1 MRKAMLAIVVLLL
14 ANGSGLSEKAVE
26 SSFHAYVDSEICAH
40 LMLGPITDK
49 RIECSKDT
57 HSNGDRPAIVRVS
70 DNSVFEVQ
78 NQKMVRKLVGE
89 FTAVSGKVK
98 EKNAKIKVMSAEVVG
113 RSEIPE
119 SEINAEL
126 MDVRN
131 YRSSGDPVYE
141 KIRRSLAMMPYIS
154 EFDFISFV
162 MAGDHVILTGWT
174 VRITNRDTAYRL
186 VKKVEG
192 VGRITNNIQ
201 VLPMG
206 SFDMDI
212 RAGARSRL
220 QRVLARYFWGNGS
233 DIKIIVKNG
242 RIILLGTVASQA
254 DSDLANIQCRSVPG
268 AFHVFNRLRV
278 VKPEKKKKQTD

>member
-1 MRKAMLAIVVLLL
+1 MRKAMLATVVLML

-26 SSFHAYVDSEICAH
+26 SSFHAYVDSEVCAR
-40 LMLGPITDK
+40 LMLGPVTAK
-49 RIECSKDT
+49 RIECSRDT
-57 HSNGDRPAIVRVS
+57 LEKGDQPAIVRVS
-70 DNSVFEVQ
+70 DNAVFEVQ
-78 NQKMVRKLVGE
+78 NRKMVKKLVGE
-89 FTAVSGKVK
+89 FAAVSGKVK
-98 EKNAKIKVMSAEVVG
+98 EKNGKIKVVSAEAVG
-113 RSEIPE
+113 RSEIPKG
-119 SEINAEL
+119 EINAEL

-131 YRSSGDPVYE
+131 YRSSRDPVYE

-154 EFDFISFV
+154 EFDFISFA

-186 VKKVEG
+186 VKSVEG

-206 SFDMDI
+206 RFDMDV
-212 RAGARSRL
+212 RAGARVRL
-220 QRVLARYFWGNGS
+220 QRVLARYFWGAGS

-242 RIILLGTVASQA
+242 NIILAGTVASQA
-254 DSDLANIQCRSVPG
+254 DSDLAAMQCRSVPG

-278 VKPEKKKKQTD
+278 EKAGDKKTD

>member
-26 SSFHAYVDSEICAH
+26 STFHAYVDSEICAR

-57 HSNGDRPAIVRVS
+57 HKQGDRPAIVRAS

-78 NQKMVRKLVGE
+78 NQKMVKKLVGE
-89 FTAVSGKVK
+89 FAAVSGKVK
-98 EKNAKIKVMSAEVVG
+98 EKNGKIKVVSAEVVG
-113 RSEIPE
+113 RAEIPKD
-119 SEINAEL
+119 EINAEL
-126 MDVRN
+126 MDVRL
-131 YRSSGDPVYE
+131 YRSREDPVYE
-141 KIRRSLAMMPYIS
+141 KIRRSLARMPYIS
-154 EFDFISFV
+154 EFDFISFA

-186 VKKVEG
+186 VKKTEG
-192 VGRITNNIQ
+192 VGSITNNIQ

-206 SFDMDI
+206 RADMDV
-212 RAGARSRL
+212 RAGARLRL

-242 RIILLGTVASQA
+242 NIILLGTVASQA

-278 VKPEKKKKQTD
+278 AKADNKKTD